1 VRIRLLRN
9 ATQRVSYAGVSWLL
23 DPYLAPR
30 FSRPSFTGASA
41 NPLVE
46 LPCTP
51 EEAVAGIDAVIV
63 SHLHSDHFD
72 PLARSLLPKAVPL
85 FCQPWDRE
93 EIQREGFT
101 DVRPIK
107 DSARWREVTITRTS
121 GRHGSGH
128 VLEEMGRASGFVLQA
143 AGEPTAYWV
152 GDSVWCEEVARTI
165 ARFDPRVIVTHSCG
179 AVWGEGVLIVMDA
192 AQTLEVCRAAPRST
206 VIAVHIEALD
216 HGTVSRRELRT
227 RAEAAGIP
235 PHQLRIP
242 RDGEEIQI

>member
-30 FSRPSFTGASA
+30 FSRPSFTGASP

-46 LPCTP
+46 LPCSP
-51 EEAVAGIDAVIV
+51 EEAIAGIDAAIV

-72 PLARSLLPKAVPL
+72 PLARGLLPKAVPL

-93 EIQREGFT
+93 EIAKEGFT
-101 DVRPIK
+101 NLRPVEQ
-107 DSARWREVTITRTS
+107 SVRWREVTITRVP
-121 GRHGSGH
+121 GRHGSGQ
-128 VLEEMGRASGFVLQA
+128 VLEEMGRTSGFVLQA
-143 AGEPTAYWV
+143 AGEPTVYWV

-165 ARFDPRVIVTHSCG
+165 ARFDPQVIVTHSCG

-192 AQTLEVCRAAPRST
+192 AQTLEVCQAAPRST
-206 VIAVHIEALD
+206 VIAIHMEALD
-216 HGTVSRRELRT
+216 HATVSRRELRE
-227 RAEAAGIP
+227 RAEAGGIP
-235 PHQLRIP
+235 PWRLRIP
-242 RDGEEIQI
+242 RDGEEIEL